1 MIRKRMAHFVS
12 AALSAPLIALA
23 TFVPLILLQRSSLA
37 PSLILITAIFGSL
50 LPLLSVFYMA
60 RRGII
65 PDMYASERRTR
76 VKPLLLAMVSFLMGV
91 AVLLLVG
98 APRSV
103 TALMACYLV
112 NASVLLVI
120 SLVWKIS
127 VHASGVA
134 APVTALVFQLGAK
147 MLPFFLLALPVAWA
161 RIELK
166 AHDLKQV
173 AAGTLLT
180 SGLTWLQMNLYVHFL
195 LA

>member
-1 MIRKRMAHFVS
+1 MIRKRVAHFVS
-12 AALSAPLIALA
+12 AALSAPLITLV
-23 TFVPLILLQRSSLA
+23 TFIPLILLQRSSLA
-37 PSLILITAIFGSL
+37 RAPFLILITAIFGSL
-50 LPLLSVFYMA
+50 LPFLSVFYMA

-65 PDMYASERRTR
+65 PDVYASERRTR
-76 VKPLLLAMVSFLMGV
+76 FKPFLLAMISFLLGV

-98 APRSV
+98 APRSI

-112 NASVLLVI
+112 NAFVLLVI

-127 VHASGVA
+127 IHASGVA
-134 APVTALVFQLGAK
+134 GPVTALVFQLGAK

-166 AHDLKQV
+166 AHNLKQV

-180 SGLTWLQMNLYVHFL
+180 TGLTWLQMNLYVHL
-195 LA
+195 L

>member
-1 MIRKRMAHFVS
+1 MFRKKLAHFVS
-12 AALSAPLIALA
+12 AAMNAPLIALA
-23 TFVPLILLQRSSLA
+23 TFIPLILLQRTSLA
-37 PSLILITAIFGSL
+37 PSLILITSLFGSL
-50 LPLLSVFYMA
+50 IPLLAVYYLA

-65 PDMYASERRTR
+65 PDVYASERSTR
-76 VKPLLLAMVSFLMGV
+76 FKPFLLAMFSYLMGV
-91 AVLLLVG
+91 AALLVAG

-112 NASVLLVI
+112 NAFVLLAI

-134 APVTALVFQLGAK
+134 GPVTALVFHLGAR

-161 RIELK
+161 RMELK

-180 SGLTWLQMNLYVHFL
+180 TGLTWLQMNLYVNFL
-195 LA
+195 